1 MKITKR
7 QLRRIIK
14 ESLLLESLPS
24 LEDAMFGAKE
34 TLEMAKDRRARA
46 AADPDLADMFIEDAE
61 DLEAIVDLFKREA
74 ERGAVPGEFS
84 RELEAAIEA
93 LDTAVRDDVHDA
105 LYYAIMG
112 EFG

>member
-1 MKITKR
+1 MKITRR

-61 DLEAIVDLFKREA
+61 DLEAIVDQFRAEA
-74 ERGAVPGEFS
+74 ERGAVPGAFS
-84 RELEAAIEA
+84 RGLESSIGR
-93 LDTAVRDDVHDA
+93 LDTAVREDIHPA